1 MKSAN
6 FYIESKGEKFLTNDI
21 VVEFKELWKASGKMI
36 KDIKS
41 VNIYFNTDENCAYC
55 IVNDIE
61 TIKIQK

>member
-1 MKSAN
+1 MKLGN

-21 VVEFKELWKASGKMI
+21 IVEFKELWKSSGKMI

-41 VNIYFNTDENCAYC
+41 LNIYFNTEENCAYC
-55 IVNDIE
+55 IVNDSE